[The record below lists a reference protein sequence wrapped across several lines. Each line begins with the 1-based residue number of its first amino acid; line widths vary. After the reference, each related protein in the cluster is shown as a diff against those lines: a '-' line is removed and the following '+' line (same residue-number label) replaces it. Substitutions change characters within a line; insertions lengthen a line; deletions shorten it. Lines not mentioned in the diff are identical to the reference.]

1 MDRAKEYILQN
12 IHEQIS
18 LVTVADYLGIHPSYL
33 SKIFRM
39 ATGETFTDFVAAVKM
54 GEAERL
60 LTSSNM
66 RIYEISELLKYNDP
80 GYFIKLFRKVY
91 GVSPNEYRQLEI

>member
-60 LTSSNM
+60 LKSSNLH
-66 RIYEISELLKYNDP
+66 IYEISGLLKFNDP